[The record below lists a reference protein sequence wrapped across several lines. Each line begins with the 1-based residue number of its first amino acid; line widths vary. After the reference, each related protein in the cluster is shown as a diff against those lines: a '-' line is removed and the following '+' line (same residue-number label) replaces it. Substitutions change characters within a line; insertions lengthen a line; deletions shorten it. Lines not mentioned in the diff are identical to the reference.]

1 MVTYIHVRAINQSTR
16 FARLSVGA
24 STFCCW
30 LGRTGLSF
38 RKREGDGKTPI
49 GVWTLRPGY
58 FRADRLPKPT
68 CSLKL
73 VPLTADMGWC
83 EMPASGQYNRKVRL
97 PFRDVSESMW
107 RTDNAYDVIFPTD
120 HNERPRV
127 KGGGSAIFFHLLRD
141 GADCTAGCVAVRG
154 SDMRKILARCGR
166 KSVLVIW
173 PSLGG
178 PTFKSLRRKGRS
190 PP

>member
-16 FARLSVGA
+16 KARLSVGA
-24 STFCCW
+24 CIFPCW

-58 FRADRLPKPT
+58 FRADRLRKPI
-68 CSLKL
+68 CGLKL
-73 VPLTADMGWC
+73 APLVANMGWC
-83 EMPASGQYNRKVRL
+83 EMPASGQYNHKVRL

-107 RTDNAYDVIFPTD
+107 RTDNAYDVVFPTD

-127 KGGGSAIFFHLLRD
+127 KGAGSAIFFHLLRD
-141 GADCTAGCVAVRG
+141 SADCTAGCVAVRG
-154 SDMRKILARCGR
+154 LDMQKILARCGR
-166 KSVLVIW
+166 RVVLVVW
-173 PSLGG
+173 PPLGS
-178 PTFKSLRRKGRS
+178 PTFKSLRRRAHF

>member
-24 STFCCW
+24 STFPCW

-49 GVWTLRPGY
+49 GVWTLRPGF
-58 FRADRLPKPT
+58 FRADRLRKPEGG
-68 CSLKL
+68 LKL
-73 VPLTADMGWC
+73 APLTADMGWC

-107 RTDNAYDVIFPTD
+107 RTDNAYDVVFPTD
-120 HNERPRV
+120 HNEHPRV
-127 KGGGSAIFFHLLRD
+127 KGAGSAIFFHLLRE
-141 GADCTAGCVAVRG
+141 GGDCTAGCVAVRG
-154 SDMRKILARCGR
+154 SDMKKILARCGR
-166 KSVLVIW
+166 ESVLVIW
-173 PSLGG
+173 PPHGG
-178 PTFKSLRRKGRS
+178 LAINRVRRKGHS
-190 PP
+190 LP

>member
-16 FARLSVGA
+16 KARLSVGA
-24 STFCCW
+24 CTFPCW

-49 GVWTLRPGY
+49 GMWALKPGY
-58 FRADRLPKPT
+58 FRTDRLPKPT
-68 CSLKL
+68 CGLKL
-73 VPLTADMGWC
+73 APLTADMGWC

-107 RTDNAYDVIFPTD
+107 RTDNAYDVVFPTD
-120 HNERPRV
+120 HNEHPRV
-127 KGGGSAIFFHLLRD
+127 KGAGSAIFFHLLRD
-141 GADCTAGCVAVRG
+141 GADCTAGCVAVHG
-154 SDMRKILARCGR
+154 SDMQKILARCGR
-166 KSVLVIW
+166 KTVLVIW
-173 PSLGG
+173 PPHGG
-178 PTFKSLRRKGRS
+178 PLVRSVRRKGHF